1 MKPIFS
7 IFKETLPRVSKRYV
21 TISGP
26 SFAYDVAKGL
36 PTSVTLATSNPLLL
50 PVAMKI
56 FENQNFKTYTSKDI
70 VGVELGGSL
79 KNVIAIGAGILDGIK
94 SSESTKAAFI
104 TRGLNEIKTLYPDIR
119 INSILEKPSIVT
131 IDNSIETVIFRGVKD
146 ELNFK
151 KFDQFILEK
160 LNDSPNSLND
170 IIISKSLLEKL
181 NISIGDNITLYFQ
194 TFDNQKIPNIR
205 YYRVYGVYETD
216 FPDFDSSYIIGSIE
230 SLQNLYKLNSNDV
243 GAIELIIV
251 DKESVMDIK
260 NKLSA
265 QDLFL
270 NNNLSIV
277 TVQDKY
283 NNIFN
288 WISIFDF
295 NILIVIILMIIVA
308 IISIIISMLTLIFER
323 IKMIGIMSSM
333 GADNKLLGKVFVY
346 QGIDIL
352 LKGII
357 PGNILFIIVSF
368 VQNNYNILKLN
379 PNDYYV
385 DSIPFIVDPLYII
398 SLNLIF
404 AAIGII
410 ILFVTFSSITRFV
423 PTINI
428 NT

>member
-1 MKPIFS
+1 MNLPFFIYRKLKTNTDKSNISSRIIKIAIFS
-7 IFKETLPRVSKRYV
+7 VFVGIFVSLSAV
-21 TISGP
+21 SIG
-26 SFAYDVAKGL
+26 KGL
-36 PTSVTLATSNPLLL
+36 QVSIKEKLFNISSD
-50 PVAMKI
+50 I
-56 FENQNFKTYTSKDI
+56 SISSYENNNRGIASEIIQESEDI
-70 VGVELGGSL
+70 
-79 KNVIAIGAGILDGIK
+79 IGK
-94 SSESTKAAFI
+94 
-104 TRGLNEIKTLYPDIR
+104 IKTLYPDIS

-251 DKESVMDIK
+251 DKESVVDIK

>member
-1 MKPIFS
+1 MNLPLFIYRKLKTNTDKSNISSRIIKIAIFS
-7 IFKETLPRVSKRYV
+7 VFVGIFVSLSAVSIGKGLQVSIKETLFN
-21 TISGP
+21 IS
-26 SFAYDVAKGL
+26 SDISISSY
-36 PTSVTLATSNPLLL
+36 
-50 PVAMKI
+50 
-56 FENQNFKTYTSKDI
+56 ENNNRGIASEIIQESEDI
-70 VGVELGGSL
+70 
-79 KNVIAIGAGILDGIK
+79 ID
-94 SSESTKAAFI
+94 
-104 TRGLNEIKTLYPDIR
+104 EIKTLYPDII

-131 IDNSIETVIFRGVKD
+131 IDNSIETIIFRGVKD

-160 LNDSPNSLND
+160 LNDTPNSLND

-251 DKESVMDIK
+251 DKESVMDIE

>member
-1 MKPIFS
+1 MNLPFFIYRKLKTNTDKSNISSRIIKIAIFS
-7 IFKETLPRVSKRYV
+7 VFVGIFVSLSAV
-21 TISGP
+21 SIG
-26 SFAYDVAKGL
+26 KGL
-36 PTSVTLATSNPLLL
+36 QVSIKEKLFNISSD
-50 PVAMKI
+50 I
-56 FENQNFKTYTSKDI
+56 SISSYENNNRGIASEIIQESEDI
-70 VGVELGGSL
+70 
-79 KNVIAIGAGILDGIK
+79 IGK
-94 SSESTKAAFI
+94 
-104 TRGLNEIKTLYPDIR
+104 IKTLYPDIS

-194 TFDNQKIPNIR
+194 TYDNQKIPNIR

-243 GAIELIIV
+243 GAIELNIE
-251 DKESVMDIK
+251 DKESVMDIE

>member
-1 MKPIFS
+1 MNKRFNLNLPLFIYRKLKTNTDKSNISSRIIKIAIFS
-7 IFKETLPRVSKRYV
+7 VFVGIFVSLSAV
-21 TISGP
+21 SIG
-26 SFAYDVAKGL
+26 KGL
-36 PTSVTLATSNPLLL
+36 QVSIKEKLFNISSD
-50 PVAMKI
+50 I
-56 FENQNFKTYTSKDI
+56 SISSYENDNRGIASEIIQESEDI
-70 VGVELGGSL
+70 
-79 KNVIAIGAGILDGIK
+79 I
-94 SSESTKAAFI
+94 
-104 TRGLNEIKTLYPDIR
+104 NEIKTLYPDIR

-131 IDNSIETVIFRGVKD
+131 IDNSIETIIFRGVKD

-251 DKESVMDIK
+251 DKESVMDVE

-283 NNIFN
+283 SNIFN

-295 NILIVIILMIIVA
+295 NILLVIILMIIVA
-308 IISIIISMLTLIFER
+308 IISTIISMLTLIFER

>member
-1 MKPIFS
+1 MNLPLFIYRKLKTNTDKSNISSRIIKIAIFS
-7 IFKETLPRVSKRYV
+7 VFVGIFVSLSAV
-21 TISGP
+21 SIG
-26 SFAYDVAKGL
+26 KGL
-36 PTSVTLATSNPLLL
+36 QVSIKEKLFNISSD
-50 PVAMKI
+50 I
-56 FENQNFKTYTSKDI
+56 SISSYENNNRGIASEIIQESEDI
-70 VGVELGGSL
+70 
-79 KNVIAIGAGILDGIK
+79 ID
-94 SSESTKAAFI
+94 
-104 TRGLNEIKTLYPDIR
+104 EIKTLYPDIS

-131 IDNSIETVIFRGVKD
+131 IDNSIETIIFRGVKD

-251 DKESVMDIK
+251 EKESVVDIK

-368 VQNNYNILKLN
+368 IQNNYNILRLN

>member
-1 MKPIFS
+1 MNLPLFIYRKLKTNTDKSNISSRIIKIAIFS
-7 IFKETLPRVSKRYV
+7 VFVGIFVSLSAV
-21 TISGP
+21 SIG
-26 SFAYDVAKGL
+26 KGL
-36 PTSVTLATSNPLLL
+36 QVSIKEKLFNISSD
-50 PVAMKI
+50 I
-56 FENQNFKTYTSKDI
+56 SISSYENNNRGIASEIIQESEDI
-70 VGVELGGSL
+70 
-79 KNVIAIGAGILDGIK
+79 IGK
-94 SSESTKAAFI
+94 
-104 TRGLNEIKTLYPDIR
+104 IKTLYPDIS

-160 LNDSPNSLND
+160 LNDSPSSLND

-251 DKESVMDIK
+251 DKESVIDIE
-260 NKLSA
+260 NKLSV

>member
-1 MKPIFS
+1 MNLPLFIYRKLKTNTDKSNISSRIIKIAIFS
-7 IFKETLPRVSKRYV
+7 VFVGIFVSLSAV
-21 TISGP
+21 SIG
-26 SFAYDVAKGL
+26 KGL
-36 PTSVTLATSNPLLL
+36 QVSIKEKLFNISSD
-50 PVAMKI
+50 I
-56 FENQNFKTYTSKDI
+56 SISSYENNNRGIASEIIQESEDI
-70 VGVELGGSL
+70 
-79 KNVIAIGAGILDGIK
+79 IG
-94 SSESTKAAFI
+94 
-104 TRGLNEIKTLYPDIR
+104 EIKTLYPDIS

-243 GAIELIIV
+243 GAIELIIE
-251 DKESVMDIK
+251 DKESVMDIE

-283 NNIFN
+283 SNIFN

-428 NT
+428 NS

>member
-1 MKPIFS
+1 MNLPLFIFRKLKTNADKSNVSSRIIKIAIFS
-7 IFKETLPRVSKRYV
+7 VFIGIFVSLTAVSIGKGLQFSIKQILFNISSDL
-21 TISGP
+21 TIS
-26 SFAYDVAKGL
+26 SY
-36 PTSVTLATSNPLLL
+36 
-50 PVAMKI
+50 
-56 FENQNFKTYTSKDI
+56 ENNNRGIASEIIKQS
-70 VGVELGGSL
+70 EE
-79 KNVIAIGAGILDGIK
+79 VID
-94 SSESTKAAFI
+94 
-104 TRGLNEIKTLYPDIR
+104 EIKTIYPDIK
-119 INSILEKPSIVT
+119 INSTLEKPSIIT
-131 IDNSIETVIFRGVKD
+131 INNSIETIIFRGVKD

-160 LNDSPNSLND
+160 LIDTPKSLND

-216 FPDFDSSYIIGSIE
+216 FPDFDSNYLIGYIE

-243 GAIELIIV
+243 GAIELIIE
-251 DKESVMDIK
+251 DKESVTNIE
-260 NKLSA
+260 NKLSSK
-265 QDLFL
+265 DLIL

-277 TVQDKY
+277 SVQDKY

-288 WISIFDF
+288 WVSIFDL
-295 NILIVIILMIIVA
+295 NILIVIVLMIIVA

-333 GADNKLLGKVFVY
+333 GANNKLLGKVFVY

-368 VQNNYNILKLN
+368 IQNNYNILKLN

-385 DSIPFIVDPLYII
+385 ESIPFIVDPLYII

-404 AAIGII
+404 AFFGII
-410 ILFVTFSSITRFV
+410 ILFVSFSSISRFV

-428 NT
+428 NS

>member
-1 MKPIFS
+1 MNLPFFIYRKLKTNTDKSNISSRIIKIAIFS
-7 IFKETLPRVSKRYV
+7 VFVGIFVSLSAV
-21 TISGP
+21 SIG
-26 SFAYDVAKGL
+26 KGL
-36 PTSVTLATSNPLLL
+36 QVSIKEKLFNISSD
-50 PVAMKI
+50 I
-56 FENQNFKTYTSKDI
+56 SISSYENNNRGIASEIIQESEDI
-70 VGVELGGSL
+70 
-79 KNVIAIGAGILDGIK
+79 IGK
-94 SSESTKAAFI
+94 
-104 TRGLNEIKTLYPDIR
+104 IKTLYPDIS

-251 DKESVMDIK
+251 DKESVVDIK

-368 VQNNYNILKLN
+368 IQNNYNILRLN

>member
-1 MKPIFS
+1 MNLPLFIYRKLKTNTDKSNISSRIIKIAIFS
-7 IFKETLPRVSKRYV
+7 VFVGIFVSLSAVSIGKGLQVSIKETLFN
-21 TISGP
+21 ISSDISISSYENHNRGIA
-26 SFAYDVAKGL
+26 SEIIAESEDV
-36 PTSVTLATSNPLLL
+36 
-50 PVAMKI
+50 I
-56 FENQNFKTYTSKDI
+56 D
-70 VGVELGGSL
+70 
-79 KNVIAIGAGILDGIK
+79 
-94 SSESTKAAFI
+94 
-104 TRGLNEIKTLYPDIR
+104 EIKTLYPDII

-131 IDNSIETVIFRGVKD
+131 IDSSIETIIFRGIKD

-160 LNDSPNSLND
+160 LDDTPNGLND

-251 DKESVMDIK
+251 DKESVMDIE
-260 NKLSA
+260 NKLSV

>member
-1 MKPIFS
+1 MNLPLFIYRKLKTNTDKSNISSRIIKIAIFS
-7 IFKETLPRVSKRYV
+7 VFVGIFVSLSAV
-21 TISGP
+21 SIG
-26 SFAYDVAKGL
+26 KGL
-36 PTSVTLATSNPLLL
+36 QVSIKEKLFNISSD
-50 PVAMKI
+50 I
-56 FENQNFKTYTSKDI
+56 SISSYENDNRGIASEIIQESEDI
-70 VGVELGGSL
+70 
-79 KNVIAIGAGILDGIK
+79 I
-94 SSESTKAAFI
+94 
-104 TRGLNEIKTLYPDIR
+104 NEIKTLYPDIR

-131 IDNSIETVIFRGVKD
+131 IDNSIETIIFRGVKD
-146 ELNFK
+146 KLNFK

-160 LNDSPNSLND
+160 LNDSPSSLND

-181 NISIGDNITLYFQ
+181 NISIGDNVTLYFQ

-251 DKESVMDIK
+251 DKESVIDIE
-260 NKLSA
+260 NKLSVR
-265 QDLFL
+265 DLFL

-283 NNIFN
+283 SNIFN

-295 NILIVIILMIIVA
+295 NILIVIILMIIVS

-410 ILFVTFSSITRFV
+410 ILSVTFSSITKFV

>member
-1 MKPIFS
+1 LNLPLFIYRKLKTNTDKSNISSRIIKIAIFS
-7 IFKETLPRVSKRYV
+7 VFVGIFVSLSAV
-21 TISGP
+21 SIG
-26 SFAYDVAKGL
+26 KGL
-36 PTSVTLATSNPLLL
+36 QVSIKEKLFNISSD
-50 PVAMKI
+50 I
-56 FENQNFKTYTSKDI
+56 SISSYENNNRGIASEIIQESEDI
-70 VGVELGGSL
+70 
-79 KNVIAIGAGILDGIK
+79 IG
-94 SSESTKAAFI
+94 
-104 TRGLNEIKTLYPDIR
+104 EIKTLYPDIS

-131 IDNSIETVIFRGVKD
+131 IDNSIETVIFRGFKD

-243 GAIELIIV
+243 GSIELIIV
-251 DKESVMDIK
+251 DKESVMDIE

-270 NNNLSIV
+270 DNSLSIV

-357 PGNILFIIVSF
+357 PGNILFVIVSF
-368 VQNNYNILKLN
+368 VQNNYKILKLN

-428 NT
+428 NHYSDIGVVPGDVMD

>member
-1 MKPIFS
+1 MNKRFNLNLPLFIYRKLKTNTDKSNISSRIIKIAIFS
-7 IFKETLPRVSKRYV
+7 VFIGIFVSLSAVSIGKGLQFSIKETLFN
-21 TISGP
+21 IS
-26 SFAYDVAKGL
+26 SDISISSY
-36 PTSVTLATSNPLLL
+36 
-50 PVAMKI
+50 
-56 FENQNFKTYTSKDI
+56 ENN
-70 VGVELGGSL
+70 
-79 KNVIAIGAGILDGIK
+79 NRGI
-94 SSESTKAAFI
+94 SSEIIQESKNI
-104 TRGLNEIKTLYPDIR
+104 IDEIKTLYPDIR

-131 IDNSIETVIFRGVKD
+131 IDNSLETIIFRGVKD

-160 LNDSPNSLND
+160 LNDSPSSIND
-170 IIISKSLLEKL
+170 ILISKSLLEKL

-216 FPDFDSSYIIGSIE
+216 FPDFDSNYIIGSLE

-243 GAIELIIV
+243 GGIELIIK
-251 DKESVMDIK
+251 DKESVMDIE

-265 QDLFL
+265 QDLLL

-283 NNIFN
+283 SNIFN

-308 IISIIISMLTLIFER
+308 IISIIISILTLIFER

-333 GADNKLLGKVFVY
+333 GANNKLLGKVFVY

-357 PGNILFIIVSF
+357 PGNILFVIVSF
-368 VQNNYNILKLN
+368 VQNNYKILKLN

-428 NT
+428 NS

>member
-1 MKPIFS
+1 MNKRFNLNLPLFIYRKLKTNTDKSNISSRIIKIAIFS
-7 IFKETLPRVSKRYV
+7 VFIGIFVSLSAVSIGKGLQFSIKETLFN
-21 TISGP
+21 IS
-26 SFAYDVAKGL
+26 SDISISSY
-36 PTSVTLATSNPLLL
+36 
-50 PVAMKI
+50 
-56 FENQNFKTYTSKDI
+56 ENN
-70 VGVELGGSL
+70 
-79 KNVIAIGAGILDGIK
+79 NRGI
-94 SSESTKAAFI
+94 SSEIIQESKNI
-104 TRGLNEIKTLYPDIR
+104 IDEIKTLYPDIR

-131 IDNSIETVIFRGVKD
+131 IDNSIETIIFRGVKD

-160 LNDSPNSLND
+160 LNDTPSSLND

-216 FPDFDSSYIIGSIE
+216 FPDFDSNYIIGSLE

-243 GAIELIIV
+243 GGIELIIK
-251 DKESVMDIK
+251 DKESVMDIE

-333 GADNKLLGKVFVY
+333 GANNKLLGKVFVY

-357 PGNILFIIVSF
+357 PGNILFVIVSF
-368 VQNNYNILKLN
+368 VQNNYKILKLN
-379 PNDYYV
+379 PNDYYL
-385 DSIPFIVDPLYII
+385 DSIPFIVDPIYII

>member
-1 MKPIFS
+1 MNLPLFIYRKLKTNTDKSNISSRIIKIAIFS
-7 IFKETLPRVSKRYV
+7 VFVGIFVSLSAV
-21 TISGP
+21 SIG
-26 SFAYDVAKGL
+26 KGL
-36 PTSVTLATSNPLLL
+36 QVSIKEKLFNISSD
-50 PVAMKI
+50 I
-56 FENQNFKTYTSKDI
+56 SISSYENNNRGIASEIIQESEDI
-70 VGVELGGSL
+70 
-79 KNVIAIGAGILDGIK
+79 ID
-94 SSESTKAAFI
+94 
-104 TRGLNEIKTLYPDIR
+104 EIKTLYPDIR

-131 IDNSIETVIFRGVKD
+131 IDNSIETIIFRGVKD

-160 LNDSPNSLND
+160 LNDSPSSLND

-251 DKESVMDIK
+251 DKESVIDIE
-260 NKLSA
+260 NKLSV

-410 ILFVTFSSITRFV
+410 ILSVTFSSITKFV

>member
-1 MKPIFS
+1 MNLPLFIYRKLKTNTDKSNISSRIIKIAIFS
-7 IFKETLPRVSKRYV
+7 VFVGIFVSLSAV
-21 TISGP
+21 SIG
-26 SFAYDVAKGL
+26 KGL
-36 PTSVTLATSNPLLL
+36 QVSIKEKLFNISSD
-50 PVAMKI
+50 I
-56 FENQNFKTYTSKDI
+56 SISSYENNNRGIASEIIQESEDI
-70 VGVELGGSL
+70 
-79 KNVIAIGAGILDGIK
+79 ID
-94 SSESTKAAFI
+94 
-104 TRGLNEIKTLYPDIR
+104 EIKTLYPDIS

-131 IDNSIETVIFRGVKD
+131 IDNSIETIIFRGVKD

-251 DKESVMDIK
+251 DKESVMDIE
-260 NKLSA
+260 NKLSV

>member
-1 MKPIFS
+1 LNLPLFIYRKLKTNTDKSNISSRIIKIAIFS
-7 IFKETLPRVSKRYV
+7 VFVGIFVSLSAV
-21 TISGP
+21 SIG
-26 SFAYDVAKGL
+26 KGL
-36 PTSVTLATSNPLLL
+36 QVSIKEKLFNISSD
-50 PVAMKI
+50 I
-56 FENQNFKTYTSKDI
+56 SISSYENNNRGIASEIIQESEDI
-70 VGVELGGSL
+70 
-79 KNVIAIGAGILDGIK
+79 ID
-94 SSESTKAAFI
+94 
-104 TRGLNEIKTLYPDIR
+104 EIKTLYPDIS

-151 KFDQFILEK
+151 NFDQFILEK

-260 NKLSA
+260 NKLSV

-283 NNIFN
+283 SNIFN

-368 VQNNYNILKLN
+368 IQNNYNILRLN

>member
-1 MKPIFS
+1 LNLSLFIYRKLKTNTDKSNISSRIIKIAIFS
-7 IFKETLPRVSKRYV
+7 VFVGIFVSLCAV
-21 TISGP
+21 SIG
-26 SFAYDVAKGL
+26 KGL
-36 PTSVTLATSNPLLL
+36 QISIKEKLFNISSD
-50 PVAMKI
+50 I
-56 FENQNFKTYTSKDI
+56 SISSYENNNRGIASEIIQESEDI
-70 VGVELGGSL
+70 
-79 KNVIAIGAGILDGIK
+79 IG
-94 SSESTKAAFI
+94 
-104 TRGLNEIKTLYPDIR
+104 EIKTLFPDIS

-243 GAIELIIV
+243 GAIDLIIV

-295 NILIVIILMIIVA
+295 NILIIIILMIIVA

-368 VQNNYNILKLN
+368 IQNNYNILRLN

-385 DSIPFIVDPLYII
+385 ESIPFIVDPSYII

-404 AAIGII
+404 ASIGII

>member
-1 MKPIFS
+1 MNIPLFIYRKLKTNTDKSNISSRIIKIAIFS
-7 IFKETLPRVSKRYV
+7 VFVGIFVSLSAV
-21 TISGP
+21 SIG
-26 SFAYDVAKGL
+26 KGL
-36 PTSVTLATSNPLLL
+36 QVSIKEKLFNISSD
-50 PVAMKI
+50 I
-56 FENQNFKTYTSKDI
+56 SISSYENNNRGIASEIIQESEDI
-70 VGVELGGSL
+70 
-79 KNVIAIGAGILDGIK
+79 IGK
-94 SSESTKAAFI
+94 
-104 TRGLNEIKTLYPDIR
+104 IKTLYPDIS

-251 DKESVMDIK
+251 DKESVVDIK

-368 VQNNYNILKLN
+368 IQNNYNILRLN

>member
-1 MKPIFS
+1 MNLPLFIYRKLKTNTDKSNISSRIIKIAIFS
-7 IFKETLPRVSKRYV
+7 VFVGIFVSLSAV
-21 TISGP
+21 SIG
-26 SFAYDVAKGL
+26 KGL
-36 PTSVTLATSNPLLL
+36 QVSIKEKLFNISSD
-50 PVAMKI
+50 I
-56 FENQNFKTYTSKDI
+56 SISSYENNNRGIASEIIQESEDI
-70 VGVELGGSL
+70 
-79 KNVIAIGAGILDGIK
+79 ID
-94 SSESTKAAFI
+94 
-104 TRGLNEIKTLYPDIR
+104 EIKTLYPDIR

-160 LNDSPNSLND
+160 LNDSPSSLND

>member
-1 MKPIFS
+1 MNLPLFIYRKLKTNTDKSNISSRIIKIAIFS
-7 IFKETLPRVSKRYV
+7 VFVGIFVSLSAV
-21 TISGP
+21 SIG
-26 SFAYDVAKGL
+26 KGL
-36 PTSVTLATSNPLLL
+36 QVSIKEKLFNISSD
-50 PVAMKI
+50 I
-56 FENQNFKTYTSKDI
+56 SISSYENNNRGIASEIIQESEDI
-70 VGVELGGSL
+70 
-79 KNVIAIGAGILDGIK
+79 ID
-94 SSESTKAAFI
+94 
-104 TRGLNEIKTLYPDIR
+104 EIKTLYPDIR

-131 IDNSIETVIFRGVKD
+131 IDNSIETIIFRGIKD

-160 LNDSPNSLND
+160 LNDTPNGLND

-251 DKESVMDIK
+251 DKESVMDIE

-385 DSIPFIVDPLYII
+385 DSIPFIVDPIYII

>member
-1 MKPIFS
+1 MNLPLFIYRKLKTNTDKSNISSRIIKIAIFS
-7 IFKETLPRVSKRYV
+7 VFVGIFVSLSAV
-21 TISGP
+21 SIG
-26 SFAYDVAKGL
+26 KGL
-36 PTSVTLATSNPLLL
+36 QVSIKEKLFNISSD
-50 PVAMKI
+50 I
-56 FENQNFKTYTSKDI
+56 SISSYENNNRGIASEIIQESEDI
-70 VGVELGGSL
+70 
-79 KNVIAIGAGILDGIK
+79 ID
-94 SSESTKAAFI
+94 
-104 TRGLNEIKTLYPDIR
+104 EIKTLYPDIR

-131 IDNSIETVIFRGVKD
+131 IDNSIETIIFRGVKD

-160 LNDSPNSLND
+160 LNDTPNGLND

-181 NISIGDNITLYFQ
+181 NINIGDNITLYFQ
-194 TFDNQKIPNIR
+194 TSDNQKIPNIR

-251 DKESVMDIK
+251 DKESVMDIE

-368 VQNNYNILKLN
+368 IQNNYNILRLN

-428 NT
+428 NS

>member
-1 MKPIFS
+1 MNLPLFIYRKLKTNTDKSNISSRIIKIAIFS
-7 IFKETLPRVSKRYV
+7 VFVGIFVSLSAV
-21 TISGP
+21 SIG
-26 SFAYDVAKGL
+26 KGL
-36 PTSVTLATSNPLLL
+36 QVSIKEKLFNISSD
-50 PVAMKI
+50 I
-56 FENQNFKTYTSKDI
+56 SISSYENNNRGIASEIIQESEDI
-70 VGVELGGSL
+70 
-79 KNVIAIGAGILDGIK
+79 ID
-94 SSESTKAAFI
+94 
-104 TRGLNEIKTLYPDIR
+104 EIKTLYPDIR

-131 IDNSIETVIFRGVKD
+131 IDNSIETIIFRGVKD

-323 IKMIGIMSSM
+323 IKMIGIISSM
-333 GADNKLLGKVFVY
+333 GADNKLLGRVFVY

>member
-1 MKPIFS
+1 MNLPLFIYRKLKTNTDKSNISSRIIKIAIFS
-7 IFKETLPRVSKRYV
+7 VFVGIFVSLSAV
-21 TISGP
+21 SIG
-26 SFAYDVAKGL
+26 KGL
-36 PTSVTLATSNPLLL
+36 QVSIKEKLFNISSD
-50 PVAMKI
+50 I
-56 FENQNFKTYTSKDI
+56 SISSYENDNRGIASEIIQESEDI
-70 VGVELGGSL
+70 
-79 KNVIAIGAGILDGIK
+79 ID
-94 SSESTKAAFI
+94 
-104 TRGLNEIKTLYPDIR
+104 EIKTLYPDIR

-251 DKESVMDIK
+251 DKESVMDIE

-368 VQNNYNILKLN
+368 IQNNYNILRLN

>member
-1 MKPIFS
+1 MNKRFNLNLPLFIYRKLKTNTDKSNISSRIIKIAIFS
-7 IFKETLPRVSKRYV
+7 VFVGIFVSLSAVSIGKGLQVSIKETLFN
-21 TISGP
+21 IS
-26 SFAYDVAKGL
+26 SDISISSY
-36 PTSVTLATSNPLLL
+36 
-50 PVAMKI
+50 
-56 FENQNFKTYTSKDI
+56 ENNNRGIASEIIQESEDI
-70 VGVELGGSL
+70 INKL
-79 KNVIAIGAGILDGIK
+79 KKL
-94 SSESTKAAFI
+94 F
-104 TRGLNEIKTLYPDIR
+104 PDIR

-131 IDNSIETVIFRGVKD
+131 IDNSIETIIFRGVKD
-146 ELNFK
+146 ELNFQ

-160 LNDSPNSLND
+160 LNDTPNSFND
-170 IIISKSLLEKL
+170 IIISKLLLEKL

-205 YYRVYGVYETD
+205 YYRVYGIYETD
-216 FPDFDSSYIIGSIE
+216 FPDFDSNYIIGSIE

-243 GAIELIIV
+243 GAIELKIR
-251 DKESVMDIK
+251 DKESVADIESK
-260 NKLSA
+260 ISA

-270 NNNLSIV
+270 YNNLSII

-283 NNIFN
+283 SNIFN

-295 NILIVIILMIIVA
+295 NILIVIVLMIIVA

>member
-1 MKPIFS
+1 MNLPLFIYRKLKTNTDKSNISSRIIKIAIFS
-7 IFKETLPRVSKRYV
+7 VFVGIFVSLSAV
-21 TISGP
+21 SIG
-26 SFAYDVAKGL
+26 KGL
-36 PTSVTLATSNPLLL
+36 QVSIKEKLFNISSD
-50 PVAMKI
+50 I
-56 FENQNFKTYTSKDI
+56 SISSYENNSRGIASEIIQESEDI
-70 VGVELGGSL
+70 
-79 KNVIAIGAGILDGIK
+79 IG
-94 SSESTKAAFI
+94 
-104 TRGLNEIKTLYPDIR
+104 EIETLYPDIR

-131 IDNSIETVIFRGVKD
+131 IDNSIEKIIFRGIKD

-160 LNDSPNSLND
+160 LNDSPSSLND

-181 NISIGDNITLYFQ
+181 NISIGDNVTLYFQ
-194 TFDNQKIPNIR
+194 TFDNQKVPNIR

-251 DKESVMDIK
+251 DKESVIDIE
-260 NKLSA
+260 NKLSV

-283 NNIFN
+283 NSIFN

-410 ILFVTFSSITRFV
+410 ILSVTFSSITKFV

>member
-1 MKPIFS
+1 MNLPLFIYRKLKTNTDKSNISSRIIKIAIFS
-7 IFKETLPRVSKRYV
+7 VFVGIFVSLSAV
-21 TISGP
+21 SIG
-26 SFAYDVAKGL
+26 KGL
-36 PTSVTLATSNPLLL
+36 QVSIKEKLFNISSD
-50 PVAMKI
+50 I
-56 FENQNFKTYTSKDI
+56 SISSYENNNRGIASEIIQESEDI
-70 VGVELGGSL
+70 
-79 KNVIAIGAGILDGIK
+79 ID
-94 SSESTKAAFI
+94 
-104 TRGLNEIKTLYPDIR
+104 EIKTLYPDIR

-160 LNDSPNSLND
+160 LNDSPSSLND

-251 DKESVMDIK
+251 DKESVIDIE
-260 NKLSA
+260 NKLSV

-283 NNIFN
+283 SNIFN

>member
-1 MKPIFS
+1 MNLPLFIYRKLKTNTDKSNISSRIIKIAIFS
-7 IFKETLPRVSKRYV
+7 VFVGIFVSLCAV
-21 TISGP
+21 SIG
-26 SFAYDVAKGL
+26 KGL
-36 PTSVTLATSNPLLL
+36 QVSIKEKLFNISSD
-50 PVAMKI
+50 I
-56 FENQNFKTYTSKDI
+56 SISSYENNNRGIASEIIQESEDI
-70 VGVELGGSL
+70 
-79 KNVIAIGAGILDGIK
+79 IG
-94 SSESTKAAFI
+94 
-104 TRGLNEIKTLYPDIR
+104 EIKTLYPDIS

-131 IDNSIETVIFRGVKD
+131 IDNSIETVIFRGVKY

-251 DKESVMDIK
+251 DKESVMDIE

-357 PGNILFIIVSF
+357 PGNILFIIVSS

-385 DSIPFIVDPLYII
+385 DSIPFIIDPLYII

-404 AAIGII
+404 AAIGIT
-410 ILFVTFSSITRFV
+410 ILFVTFSSITKFV
-423 PTINI
+423 PTVNI
-428 NT
+428 NS

>member
-1 MKPIFS
+1 LNLPLFIYRKLKTNTDKSNISSRIIKIAIFS
-7 IFKETLPRVSKRYV
+7 VFVGIFVSLSAVSIGKGLQVSIKETLFN
-21 TISGP
+21 IS
-26 SFAYDVAKGL
+26 SDISISSY
-36 PTSVTLATSNPLLL
+36 
-50 PVAMKI
+50 
-56 FENQNFKTYTSKDI
+56 ENNNRGIASEIIQESEDI
-70 VGVELGGSL
+70 INKL
-79 KNVIAIGAGILDGIK
+79 KKL
-94 SSESTKAAFI
+94 F
-104 TRGLNEIKTLYPDIR
+104 PDIR

-131 IDNSIETVIFRGVKD
+131 IDNSIETIIFRGVKD
-146 ELNFK
+146 ELNFQ

-160 LNDSPNSLND
+160 LNDTPNSLND
-170 IIISKSLLEKL
+170 IIISKLLLEKL

-205 YYRVYGVYETD
+205 YYRVYGIYETD
-216 FPDFDSSYIIGSIE
+216 FPDFDSNYIIGSIE

-243 GAIELIIV
+243 GAIELKIR
-251 DKESVMDIK
+251 DKESVADIESK
-260 NKLSA
+260 ISA

-270 NNNLSIV
+270 NNNLSII

-283 NNIFN
+283 SNIFN

-295 NILIVIILMIIVA
+295 NILIVIVLMIIVA

-385 DSIPFIVDPLYII
+385 NSIPFIVDPTYII

-404 AAIGII
+404 VIIGTI

>member
-1 MKPIFS
+1 MNKRFNLNLPLFIYRKLKTNTDKSNISSRIIKIAIFS
-7 IFKETLPRVSKRYV
+7 VFVGIFVSLSAV
-21 TISGP
+21 SIG
-26 SFAYDVAKGL
+26 KGL
-36 PTSVTLATSNPLLL
+36 QVSIKEKLFNISSD
-50 PVAMKI
+50 I
-56 FENQNFKTYTSKDI
+56 SISSYENNKRGIASEIIQESEDI
-70 VGVELGGSL
+70 
-79 KNVIAIGAGILDGIK
+79 ID
-94 SSESTKAAFI
+94 
-104 TRGLNEIKTLYPDIR
+104 EIKTLYPDIR

-368 VQNNYNILKLN
+368 IQNNYNILRLN

>member
-1 MKPIFS
+1 MNLPLFIYRKLKTNTDKSNISSRIIKIAIFS
-7 IFKETLPRVSKRYV
+7 VFVGIFVSLSAV
-21 TISGP
+21 SIG
-26 SFAYDVAKGL
+26 KGL
-36 PTSVTLATSNPLLL
+36 QVSIKEKLFNISSD
-50 PVAMKI
+50 I
-56 FENQNFKTYTSKDI
+56 SISSYENNNRGIASEIIQESEDI
-70 VGVELGGSL
+70 
-79 KNVIAIGAGILDGIK
+79 IG
-94 SSESTKAAFI
+94 
-104 TRGLNEIKTLYPDIR
+104 EIKTLYPDIS

-131 IDNSIETVIFRGVKD
+131 IDNSIETIIFRGVKD

-251 DKESVMDIK
+251 NKESVMDIK

-283 NNIFN
+283 SNIFN